1 MITAHELKNRD
12 HYLRKLIGF
21 KDTEPVKVITGIRRC
36 GKSSLLRLMMR
47 YLRDNGVSDEQIVE
61 MNFESYAFL
70 HMSAD
75 DVYQYVNS
83 SHELKLMGFRLSGFQ
98 AALRQVPGDSS
109 LLSLQPR
116 LSGQFLPF

>member
-1 MITAHELKNRD
+1 MQK
-12 HYLRKLIGF
+12 RKLPHKINFFMLSFFFEAEEGAG
-21 KDTEPVKVITGIRRC
+21 KPPGLEAPPPVRAGQ
-36 GKSSLLRLMMR
+36 GM
-47 YLRDNGVSDEQIVE
+47 
-61 MNFESYAFL
+61 
-70 HMSAD
+70 
-75 DVYQYVNS
+75 VNS

>member
-1 MITAHELKNRD
+1 MTDI
-12 HYLRKLIGF
+12 
-21 KDTEPVKVITGIRRC
+21 EPVKRISG
-36 GKSSLLRLMMR
+36 MP
-47 YLRDNGVSDEQIVE
+47 
-61 MNFESYAFL
+61 
-70 HMSAD
+70 
-75 DVYQYVNS
+75 VNS

>member
-1 MITAHELKNRD
+1 MPA
-12 HYLRKLIGF
+12 LRMHRAKAPYTL
-21 KDTEPVKVITGIRRC
+21 T
-36 GKSSLLRLMMR
+36 
-47 YLRDNGVSDEQIVE
+47 
-61 MNFESYAFL
+61 
-70 HMSAD
+70 SASNPGSPFSP
-75 DVYQYVNS
+75 YPLVNS